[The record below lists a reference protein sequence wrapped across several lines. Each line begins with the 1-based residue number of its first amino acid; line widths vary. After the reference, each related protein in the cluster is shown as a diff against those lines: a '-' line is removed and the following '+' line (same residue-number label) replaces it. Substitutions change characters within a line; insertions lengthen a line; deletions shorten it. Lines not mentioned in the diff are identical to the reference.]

1 MTDFKA
7 KMHQIRFPQTPLGEL
22 TALAQTPATPLP
34 VQRCLCQTEPSEDG
48 KQSVGKPY
56 VCETWS

>member
-22 TALAQTPATPLP
+22 TALAQTLATPLCTGAAELAGTHTTSEN
-34 VQRCLCQTEPSEDG
+34 RGLSIASLCLSP
-48 KQSVGKPY
+48 
-56 VCETWS
+56 